1 MAYPNSQGIG
11 LILGQSVGGY
21 LRGGEKYS
29 PLYGMILTD
38 DKTPST
44 MYGLT
49 KNIIE
54 RLPWEILVNSKGKRF
69 VQEDHQ
75 SVDAI
80 EHAIMEQ
87 PAHRH
92 WAILD
97 QNMIDEMPQLIYG
110 WPNERIMTES
120 KKQNMIK
127 QYGSIRELAIKSE
140 LPALNLESTIQE
152 YNDNLENNRPDTL
165 TRQHRPLPIKEPPF
179 YSIRMSGWSLC
190 SFAGLAINKN
200 FEVIKPSGEPINN
213 LYAIGEVIGFGAT
226 SGNAYVN
233 GMGVTPAITYG
244 KLLGESIRTI

>member
-1 MAYPNSQGIG
+1 M
-11 LILGQSVGGY
+11 
-21 LRGGEKYS
+21 
-29 PLYGMILTD
+29 
-38 DKTPST
+38 
-44 MYGLT
+44 
-49 KNIIE
+49 
-54 RLPWEILVNSKGKRF
+54 
-69 VQEDHQ
+69 
-75 SVDAI
+75 
-80 EHAIMEQ
+80 
-87 PAHRH
+87 
-92 WAILD
+92 
-97 QNMIDEMPQLIYG
+97 
-110 WPNERIMTES
+110 
-120 KKQNMIK
+120 
-127 QYGSIRELAIKSE
+127 AIKSE

-165 TRQHRPLPIKEPPF
+165 TRQHRPLPINKPPF